1 VGTFAVQIAKSFGA
15 AVTGVRGTRNA
26 GLVRS
31 LGADRV
37 LDHTRED
44 FTARGDRCDVFFDLA
59 GNHPLAAC
67 RRVLKPD
74 GTYVGAG
81 GPGSRRV
88 LGLIARPAAMLL
100 SARLARQKL
109 VTYLARPDQA
119 DLIAIGELIAAGKLT
134 PVIDRRYRLS
144 EAGAA
149 LKYLHDK
156 HARGKVV
163 IDPAI

>member
-1 VGTFAVQIAKSFGA
+1 M
-15 AVTGVRGTRNA
+15 
-26 GLVRS
+26 VRS

-37 LDHTRED
+37 LDYTRED
-44 FTARGDRCDVFFDLA
+44 FTARGERYDVFFDLI
-59 GNHPLAAC
+59 GNRPLAAC

-81 GPGSRRV
+81 GPGSRWL

-100 SARLARQKL
+100 SSRLDSQKL

-119 DLIAIGELIAAGKLT
+119 DLIAIGELIAAGTVT
-134 PVIDRRYRLS
+134 PVIDRRYGLS

-149 LKYLHDK
+149 LTYLQQK